1 MMTSW
6 EERQRQVLLD
16 GTAVLERT
24 SDSIRRSEQVALE
37 TENIGNTVVAELGEQ
52 RETLLRASRRLDDID
67 HGLSRTQSI
76 LNSMTRHV
84 LTNKLLLILIIICEC
99 GILSSV
105 VYLKYIRH
113 K

>member
-6 EERQRQVLLD
+6 EERQRQVLLE
-16 GTAVLERT
+16 GHSALERT
-24 SDSIRRSEQVALE
+24 SQSLRRSEQVALE
-37 TENIGNTVVAELGEQ
+37 TEAIGTGVVAELGQQ

-67 HGLSRTQSI
+67 QGMSRTQSI

-84 LTNKLLLILIIICEC
+84 LTNKLLLILIIICEV
-99 GILSSV
+99 GILSSLL
-105 VYLKYIRH
+105 YFKFR

>member
-6 EERQRQVLLD
+6 EERQRQVLLE
-16 GTAVLERT
+16 GHAALERT

-37 TENIGNTVVAELGEQ
+37 TEAIGTTVVADLDRQ
-52 RETLLRASRRLDDID
+52 RETLLRAGRRLDDID

-76 LNSMTRHV
+76 LNGMTRHV

-99 GILSSV
+99 GILSSL
-105 VYLKYIRH
+105 VYLKYLR